1 MADTAYAMLTE
12 AHIRVST
19 EVLVDKAQQVS
30 KCITDMNNI
39 FGQMESIVNRTN
51 YYWIGEA
58 GDLHRKLYIKQKDT
72 IEEMMRRL
80 REHPRDLQAIA
91 QNYVRAENETEGMA
105 NELPGDVIV

>member
-1 MADTAYAMLTE
+1 MADTAQAMLTG

-19 EVLVDKAQQVS
+19 EVLVDKAQQVLG
-30 KCITDMNNI
+30 CITNMNNI
-39 FGQMESIVNRTN
+39 FSQIESMISRTN

-91 QNYVRAENETEGMA
+91 QNYVRSENEIESMA
-105 NELPGDVIV
+105 NELPGNVIV